1 MSVEHV
7 EARAG
12 AYADSVTLMQIT
24 ARAQAVDGVRA
35 ALVAMATDLNLGL
48 MAGLGLAAPPGTGPN
63 DMLVAIVADDTGSLA
78 AALAAVD
85 AALSARPADGAGG
98 ADGTGGPAGQ
108 PPRTTLSAARRSGPG
123 LVLVSVPG
131 QHAFAEAVDAL
142 DAGCDVM
149 IFSDHVPVDQEIW
162 LKDRAA
168 ERGLLVMGPDCGT
181 AIVAGIGLGFSHS
194 VRRGPIGLV
203 AASGTGAQQV
213 VCLLDAAGAGVS
225 AVLGVGGRDL
235 SAEVGGRS
243 ARSALAAL
251 DADPATELIVLLSKP
266 PAAEVAAE
274 LRAYAASL
282 ATPVQFAL
290 IGPGQPDLTAA
301 AEAALRA
308 TGRPVPDWPA
318 WPAARTAAELRRP
331 GQLAEESP
339 PTAAL
344 GLCSRWIRGF
354 IRASRMNPRIHRR
367 AGRRQVAVP
376 RDEAGGPGSPVVP
389 RDGAG
394 GAGSPVPGDGTGAL
408 RGLFAGGTL
417 CEEAM
422 VIAAERLGPVYSN
435 VPLRPEWRLGPRAGS
450 GQDGA
455 ARHIMIDFGD
465 DELTAGRPHPMID
478 QRLRLDRLAA
488 EAADPGTAV
497 IMLDV
502 VLGHG
507 AHPDPAAEI
516 APAIAAARNARAER
530 AERSARAERAEPPAQ
545 AERAEPSARAVP
557 SVCDLAVVVSLIGA
571 GSDPQGL
578 TAQASALA
586 EAGAHVFASN
596 AAAARFAC
604 DRVEQA
610 DGAS

>member
-1 MSVEHV
+1 MEHV

-354 IRASRMNPRIHRR
+354 IRVSRMNPRIHRR
-367 AGRRQVAVP
+367 AGRRQIA
-376 RDEAGGPGSPVVP
+376 VP

-394 GAGSPVPGDGTGAL
+394 GAGSPVVPRDGTGAL

>member
-1 MSVEHV
+1 MAVATGPARESAISVQHV

-12 AYADSVTLMQIT
+12 AYADSVTLLQVT
-24 ARAQAVDGVRA
+24 ARAQAVDGVQA

-48 MAGLGLAAPPGTGPN
+48 LAGLGLAAPPGTGQN

-98 ADGTGGPAGQ
+98 IGGPAGQ
-108 PPRTTLSAARRSGPG
+108 PPRTTLSAAHRSGPG

-142 DAGCDVM
+142 DSGCDVM
-149 IFSDHVPVDQEIW
+149 IFSDNVPVGQEVW

-181 AIVAGIGLGFSHS
+181 AIVGG
-194 VRRGPIGLV
+194 
-203 AASGTGAQQV
+203 
-213 VCLLDAAGAGVS
+213 
-225 AVLGVGGRDL
+225 GGRDL

-243 ARSALAAL
+243 ARAALAAL
-251 DADPATELIVLLSKP
+251 DADPATELVVLLSKP
-266 PAAEVAAE
+266 PAAEVAAD
-274 LRAYAASL
+274 LPAYARSL

-318 WPAARTAAELRRP
+318 WPAARATAPAAHAGTGAAGSAAPRGGTGALR
-331 GQLAEESP
+331 
-339 PTAAL
+339 
-344 GLCSRWIRGF
+344 GLF
-354 IRASRMNPRIHRR
+354 
-367 AGRRQVAVP
+367 AVP
-376 RDEAGGPGSPVVP
+376 RA
-389 RDGAG
+389 
-394 GAGSPVPGDGTGAL
+394 GTGAL

-417 CEEAM
+417 CDEAM
-422 VIAAERLGPVYSN
+422 VIAAGQLGPVYSN
-435 VPLRPEWRLGPRAGS
+435 VPLRPEWRLGPRAGP
-450 GQDGA
+450 GRDAA
-455 ARHIMIDFGD
+455 ARHVMIDFGD

-488 EAADPGTAV
+488 EAADPATAV

-502 VLGHG
+502 VRGHG
-507 AHPDPAAEI
+507 AHPDPAAEL
-516 APAIAAARNARAER
+516 APAISAARTGR
-530 AERSARAERAEPPAQ
+530 
-545 AERAEPSARAVP
+545 
-557 SVCDLAVVVSLIGA
+557 DLPVVISLIGA
-571 GSDPQGL
+571 SSDPQGL

-604 DRVEQA
+604 DLVEQPG
-610 DGAS
+610 GAP